1 MLFSSIPFLFYF
13 LPCTL
18 LCYYIVP
25 FRWKNFVLLL
35 FSLVF
40 YAWGEPIYILLMLVS
55 IVLGYI
61 EGRLIERQQDQKK
74 AFWLTV
80 FSCGLHIAFL
90 IYFKYA
96 DFLLDGLRFAG
107 ASISLLKIALPL
119 GISFYTFQLISYLID
134 VYQKKC
140 AAQKSFVM
148 FGAYISMFPQL
159 IAGPI
164 VRYADIA
171 KQLVERKLSL
181 EQSAQGMQRF
191 VIGLSKKVLLANAL
205 GELCLV
211 LRATQVPS
219 VLNYWLYALAFAL
232 QIYYDFSGYSDMA
245 IGLGKMMGFH
255 FLENFNY
262 PFIASSIREFWH
274 RWHISLSTWFRDYVY
289 IPLGGSRVSKSRW
302 IINLC
307 VVWLLTGLWHGASWN
322 FVLWG
327 ILFAILLLLEKVLLS
342 SFLKKHKI
350 LAHGY
355 VILSLLVSF
364 VIFDASTI
372 QEALHTLSIMFT
384 GQGLPLAS
392 NEVWYYIQ
400 SYGMV
405 LGIAIIASTPL
416 FHKLLT
422 AWKKTKMGNTISQLL
437 EPFVLLILLIIVTS
451 CLINDSYN
459 PFLYFRF

>member
-1 MLFSSIPFLFYF
+1 MGRADLYPPYACIHCIGIYRRQTDRAPTGSKESFLAYGIF
-13 LPCTL
+13 LWTAYCFFDL
-18 LCYYIVP
+18 
-25 FRWKNFVLLL
+25 
-35 FSLVF
+35 
-40 YAWGEPIYILLMLVS
+40 
-55 IVLGYI
+55 
-61 EGRLIERQQDQKK
+61 
-74 AFWLTV
+74 
-80 FSCGLHIAFL
+80 
-90 IYFKYA
+90 FKYA
-96 DFLLDGLRFAG
+96 DFLLDTLRFAG
-107 ASISLLKIALPL
+107 VSIPLLKLALPL

-134 VYQKKC
+134 VYQKRC
-140 AAQKSFVM
+140 AAQKSFVV

-232 QIYYDFSGYSDMA
+232 QIYFDFSGYSDMA

-307 VVWLLTGLWHGASWN
+307 VVWLLTGLWHGAAWN

>member
-1 MLFSSIPFLFYF
+1 
-13 LPCTL
+13 
-18 LCYYIVP
+18 
-25 FRWKNFVLLL
+25 
-35 FSLVF
+35 
-40 YAWGEPIYILLMLVS
+40 
-55 IVLGYI
+55 
-61 EGRLIERQQDQKK
+61 
-74 AFWLTV
+74 
-80 FSCGLHIAFL
+80 
-90 IYFKYA
+90 
-96 DFLLDGLRFAG
+96 
-107 ASISLLKIALPL
+107 
-119 GISFYTFQLISYLID
+119 
-134 VYQKKC
+134 
-140 AAQKSFVM
+140 M

-232 QIYYDFSGYSDMA
+232 QIYFDFSGYSDMA

-307 VVWLLTGLWHGASWN
+307 VVWLLTGLWHGAAWN

>member
-1 MLFSSIPFLFYF
+1 M
-13 LPCTL
+13 
-18 LCYYIVP
+18 
-25 FRWKNFVLLL
+25 R
-35 FSLVF
+35 
-40 YAWGEPIYILLMLVS
+40 
-55 IVLGYI
+55 
-61 EGRLIERQQDQKK
+61 
-74 AFWLTV
+74 
-80 FSCGLHIAFL
+80 
-90 IYFKYA
+90 
-96 DFLLDGLRFAG
+96 
-107 ASISLLKIALPL
+107 
-119 GISFYTFQLISYLID
+119 
-134 VYQKKC
+134 
-140 AAQKSFVM
+140 
-148 FGAYISMFPQL
+148 
-159 IAGPI
+159 
-164 VRYADIA
+164 IA

-232 QIYYDFSGYSDMA
+232 QIYFDFSGYSDMA

-307 VVWLLTGLWHGASWN
+307 VVWLLTGLWHGAAWN

-327 ILFAILLLLEKVLLS
+327 MLFAVLLLLEKLLLS
-342 SFLKKHKI
+342 PVLKKHKI

-355 VILSLLVSF
+355 VILALLVSF

-384 GQGLPLAS
+384 AEGLPLAS
-392 NEVWYYIQ
+392 NEIWYYIQ
-400 SYGMV
+400 SYGALLAV
-405 LGIAIIASTPL
+405 AIIAFDPTFS
-416 FHKLLT
+416 
-422 AWKKTKMGNTISQLL
+422 
-437 EPFVLLILLIIVTS
+437 
-451 CLINDSYN
+451 
-459 PFLYFRF
+459 